1 VASVINLPWSVA
13 PECIALAA
21 PSVHSTRWSQLL
33 AENRDF
39 CLPHLHSTLP
49 SEYCYDVQYR
59 KTRMVCRP
67 EMKKNEDIFIRFDR
81 IHKRDRRTDR
91 QTSHDG
97 CIASRGK
104 NAPNAS
110 KDLDIPLTDFPAVF
124 SVWYREIIP
133 QKLETFSINKFV
145 LLPCCICW
153 CLSESYLCEPPSHP
167 WKSSETRSFELF
179 YCSPF
184 AIFREDLV
192 KIGSAVLDI
201 SPAKKIK

>member
-1 VASVINLPWSVA
+1 MVRRTWVYCTCRSKRTQHAMKPTIGLRIAISAYPT
-13 PECIALAA
+13 CIPRSRRNIAMTFSIEKLEWFVY
-21 PSVHSTRWSQLL
+21 PRW
-33 AENRDF
+33 
-39 CLPHLHSTLP
+39 
-49 SEYCYDVQYR
+49 
-59 KTRMVCRP
+59 
-67 EMKKNEDIFIRFDR
+67 KKIEDIFIRFDR

-91 QTSHDG
+91 QTPHDG

-133 QKLETFSINKFV
+133 QKLETFSISKFV